1 MNHINYSDSAVV
13 HEATTPWVES
23 VNSSQF
29 TACVTRAGRND
40 YPADSFATVDW
51 VAYQG
56 APSGGVAGE
65 EIFSR
70 WWTGTSCKSVTLPKV
85 QCYLATTTTTKTF
98 ILYSS
103 QPTYMNNFIS
113 GGNSE
118 QSKGSWEKKSLY
130 RNTTLVQPVI
140 LSKYF
145 DNCSMGPWWENL
157 QNQNLTPAEMGP
169 PPALCFLVTINLTQY
184 LSSSP
189 LIYYL

>member
-1 MNHINYSDSAVV
+1 MTFSIELIQELYSNSFKCFRLHVGFPLQKGRHKFHNVPFWAEDQCEVIKFEPYIFYPDQKIYIQLTVNHINYSDSAVV

-85 QCYLATTTTTKTF
+85 QCYLATTTTKTTATKTSIF
-98 ILYSS
+98 I
-103 QPTYMNNFIS
+103 
-113 GGNSE
+113 
-118 QSKGSWEKKSLY
+118 
-130 RNTTLVQPVI
+130 
-140 LSKYF
+140 
-145 DNCSMGPWWENL
+145 
-157 QNQNLTPAEMGP
+157 
-169 PPALCFLVTINLTQY
+169 
-184 LSSSP
+184 
-189 LIYYL
+189 

>member
-1 MNHINYSDSAVV
+1 MTYYGLHARMTFSIELIQDLYSHSFKCFRLHAGFPLQKGRHKFHNVPFWAEDQCEVIKFEPYIFYPDQKIYIQLTVNHINYSDSAVV

-70 WWTGTSCKSVTLPKV
+70 WWTGTSCKSVILPKV
-85 QCYLATTTTTKTF
+85 ECYLATTTTTTTTTKTSLF
-98 ILYSS
+98 I
-103 QPTYMNNFIS
+103 
-113 GGNSE
+113 
-118 QSKGSWEKKSLY
+118 
-130 RNTTLVQPVI
+130 
-140 LSKYF
+140 
-145 DNCSMGPWWENL
+145 
-157 QNQNLTPAEMGP
+157 
-169 PPALCFLVTINLTQY
+169 
-184 LSSSP
+184 
-189 LIYYL
+189 